1 MYREILYSIIGHGL
15 VFGGLVFPSLLDM
28 RPRAPATVYT
38 VRAVSPQAIK
48 HLLEKSAPAGKPKP
62 KLPQVKVRP
71 DRPLPKKNWRPR
83 QRIKK
88 KETGAAGGSSV
99 ENAGK
104 KARKGPVDG
113 MKVDQEFD
121 YPDYLIELRDRIER
135 NWRPPTLRASLRTRV
150 YFRIARNGRV
160 LRSFVETKT
169 GNMAFDMAAMNAV
182 IKSAPFPPLPGDYP
196 GEYIG
201 IHMDFIYEM

>member
-1 MYREILYSIIGHGL
+1 
-15 VFGGLVFPSLLDM
+15 
-28 RPRAPATVYT
+28 
-38 VRAVSPQAIK
+38 VRTVSPQAIK
-48 HLLEKSAPAGKPKP
+48 HLLERSAPAGKPKP
-62 KLPQVKVRP
+62 RLPQVKVRP
-71 DRPLPKKNWRPR
+71 ERPLPKKNWRPR

-88 KETGAAGGSSV
+88 KDTGARRDSSTG
-99 ENAGK
+99 NTGK
-104 KARKGPVDG
+104 KTGKAPIDG

-121 YPDYLIELRDRIER
+121 YPDYLIGLRDRIER
-135 NWRPPTLRASLRTRV
+135 NWRPPTLRTSLRTRV
-150 YFRIARNGRV
+150 YFRIARNGKV

-182 IKSAPFPPLPGDYP
+182 INSAPFPPLPEDYP